1 MNCMNILVD
10 GQLRK
15 IKSVKQMRD
24 GELVELTEAE
34 REAAIKQAEAAGY
47 RFFGEWG

>member
-1 MNCMNILVD
+1 MNILVD

-24 GELVELTEAE
+24 GELVELTGEE
-34 REAAIKQAEAAGY
+34 RDAAIRLAEIKGY
-47 RFFGEWG
+47 RFSGE

>member
-1 MNCMNILVD
+1 MNVLVD

-15 IKSVKQMRD
+15 VKSVKQMRD
-24 GELVELTEAE
+24 GELVELTGEE
-34 REAAIKQAEAAGY
+34 REAAIRQAEAAGY